1 MPLSLQLNMFNIKL
15 GNKKTV
21 KETLNTGYYTKF
33 KGTLTCYNCTK
44 FAIKKVQPAAFMKKA
59 NLNRM

>member
-1 MPLSLQLNMFNIKL
+1 MFNIKL

-44 FAIKKVQPAAFMKKA
+44 FAIKKSRASSFYEESKFKPYVIL
-59 NLNRM
+59 LNSF

>member
-1 MPLSLQLNMFNIKL
+1 MFNIKL

-21 KETLNTGYYTKF
+21 KEALNTGYYTKF

-59 NLNRM
+59 NLNCT